1 MTPDPSTTEPGS
13 APAFVR
19 GVVLAGGD
27 SSRFGAAGEDKALAR
42 VGSGPDAERLL
53 ARTVRVLREAT
64 GREPAVVVRDDDRR
78 ATYARAL
85 GAEGDDG
92 ESVAF
97 GFDAPGYEGPLGGL
111 FGAVDAV
118 DAPAVFCCGCDMPL
132 LDPAA
137 VAWLVDRFESL
148 DTAGDRV
155 DAVAV
160 AYPDGA
166 LDPLHAVYRR
176 ERVAALRDRLPPT
189 AGPRAALAELDA
201 VHTVPVDDAP
211 AGVPLGRSTTNVN
224 TVAELAA
231 AADEAGGADRVD
243 GSDDADSPPDGFD
256 R

>member
-1 MTPDPSTTEPGS
+1 MTPDPPTADVGPAPTS
-13 APAFVR
+13 AAVR
-19 GVVLAGGD
+19 GVVLAGGE
-27 SSRFGAAGEDKALAR
+27 SSRFGAADEDKALAR
-42 VGSGPDAERLL
+42 VDSGSGAERLL

-85 GAEGDDG
+85 GGEGGDA
-92 ESVAF
+92 SVTF
-97 GFDAPGYEGPLGGL
+97 GFDAPDYEGPLAGL

-132 LDPAA
+132 LDRSAVEWLAERFAELDAA
-137 VAWLVDRFESL
+137 GE
-148 DTAGDRV
+148 RV

-189 AGPRAALAELDA
+189 AGPRAVLADLDA

-211 AGVPLGRSTTNVN
+211 AGVPLDRSTTNVN
-224 TVAELAA
+224 TVDELAA
-231 AADEAGGADRVD
+231 VGG
-243 GSDDADSPPDGFD
+243 GSDSS
-256 R
+256 